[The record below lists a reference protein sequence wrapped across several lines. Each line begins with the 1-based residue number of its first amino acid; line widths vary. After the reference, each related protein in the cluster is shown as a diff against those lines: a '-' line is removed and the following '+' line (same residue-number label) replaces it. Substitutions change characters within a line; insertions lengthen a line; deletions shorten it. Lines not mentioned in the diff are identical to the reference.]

1 MKCPGSF
8 DGHSATC
15 MLCQRPFRK
24 HLGFFVR
31 LWDAI
36 RFWWL
41 STWIIA
47 AVVLLPAHAFATVT
61 CHLVTS
67 DVPAAGPNVS
77 VRPLVHSTLVCTED
91 GSGIGDACTALVQ
104 GRWVAAPCSMLA
116 QLTHEAE
123 EPMRPAGESPAQ
135 FFVAQADVADAGS
148 VAVDVPAQAD
158 PCVDGGYDPN
168 ATVQLA
174 PVSDGG
180 RPPPFV
186 AICPGQRAPVA
197 GVFGATSEAARVAG
211 ELAGRNQ
218 VIADLQGDLARKE
231 DARGQ
236 LWLVACVAGSVVGS
250 VGSALLI
257 HFILPAKK

>member
-1 MKCPGSF
+1 
-8 DGHSATC
+8 
-15 MLCQRPFRK
+15 MLCQQPFVK
-24 HLGFFVR
+24 HLSLLAR
-31 LWDAI
+31 LRDWLQ
-36 RFWWL
+36 FWL
-41 STWIIA
+41 FSVWIIA

-91 GSGIGDACTALVQ
+91 GSGIGDACAAFVQ
-104 GRWVAAPCSMLA
+104 GGWVEAPCSRVA
-116 QLTHEAE
+116 QLE
-123 EPMRPAGESPAQ
+123 
-135 FFVAQADVADAGS
+135 FVAQADVADAGS

-218 VIADLQGDLARKE
+218 VIADLQGDLAHTE
-231 DARGQ
+231 NERGQ
-236 LWLVACVAGSVVGS
+236 FWLVACVAGSVVGS